1 MTTAAPKN
9 FWYVAAFAEDVGRDL
24 IARTILSQALVMF
37 RTEEGKVA
45 ILEDRCP
52 HRAVPLSLG
61 KLIGDEIRCTYHG
74 MQIKA
79 DGSCSRIPCQDLIPE
94 KARTKTFPVVE
105 RDKLI
110 WVWMG
115 NPAVADPAAVPDFH
129 WFDDPE
135 WTACHGYHHVNANYQ
150 LLNDNLL
157 DLSHESYVHEDTIGN
172 DAVAE
177 APVTS
182 KVVDGKVYV
191 SREIINCEPPPF
203 YVKTTGFTTNI
214 NRWHTTIFQPPSFNV
229 IENGSYPH
237 TATRS
242 EALERRI
249 LNMITPET
257 DTSSHYFWGVA
268 RAFLH
273 EDTALTSYIQ
283 EQIYHTFDQD
293 KVLLEAQ
300 QRNLGQESNA
310 PFPVALR
317 TDVGPIQAR
326 KLVKQ
331 IIDKEQAEAA

>member
-1 MTTAAPKN
+1 MTTSAPKN

-24 IARTILSQALVMF
+24 IARTILNQALVMF

-61 KLIGDEIRCTYHG
+61 TLIGDTIRCTYHG

-79 DGSCSRIPCQDLIPE
+79 DGSCSRIPCQELIPE
-94 KARTKTFPVVE
+94 KARAKTFPVIE

-115 NPAVADPAAVPDFH
+115 DAAMADPAAVPDFH

-157 DLSHESYVHEDTIGN
+157 DLSHEAYVHEDTIGN

-182 KVVDGKVYV
+182 KIVDGKV
-191 SREIINCEPPPF
+191 
-203 YVKTTGFTTNI
+203 
-214 NRWHTTIFQPPSFNV
+214 
-229 IENGSYPH
+229 
-237 TATRS
+237 
-242 EALERRI
+242 
-249 LNMITPET
+249 
-257 DTSSHYFWGVA
+257 YFWGVA

-273 EDTALTSYIQ
+273 EDTALTSYIR

-300 QRNLGQESNA
+300 QRNLGQESA

-331 IIDKEQAEAA
+331 IVDKEQAGAV